1 MGMEVISLKWIR
13 QKAMDKIYRGISPTK
28 EDVELIKRWFKIMV
42 GNLEKF
48 EKLGKENVVKLIRDE
63 LATARKYCE
72 VMGIKDE
79 LSEFYKK

>member
-1 MGMEVISLKWIR
+1 MEVISLKWIR

-28 EDVELIKRWFKIMV
+28 EDVELIKRWFKIMI

-48 EKLGKENVVKLIRDE
+48 EELGKENVVKMIRDE
-63 LATARKYCE
+63 LATAKKYCE

-79 LSEFYKK
+79 LAEFY